1 MLLLKPLLV
10 KHLTTSVI
18 APHGVTDLVHAIEE
32 DNMQTLVNTYA
43 STIASSYLLSEINMD
58 STLNFIFFIL
68 SVVHFRRDMPIIKDI
83 PRYAWSF
90 LFLQF
95 SIMNSPTLFF
105 IYLTFIH
112 VPHHYRMNWST
123 LKKNPK
129 MSVGIVLLTTI
140 IIEILGKDFHTIMLN
155 DSIMS
160 VIKGIIM
167 SHVIYEEIGIFP
179 FKKIDN

>member
-1 MLLLKPLLV
+1 MLLLKPLLI

-18 APHGVTDLVHAIEE
+18 APHGITDLVHAIEE
-32 DNMQTLVNTYA
+32 NNMETLLKTYA
-43 STIASSYLLSEINMD
+43 STVASSYLLTEINMD

-68 SVVHFRRDMPIIKDI
+68 SVVHFRRDMPNIKEI

-95 SIMNSPTLFF
+95 SIINSPTLFF

-112 VPHHYRMNWST
+112 VPNHYRLNWYT

-129 MSVGIVLLTTI
+129 LSMGIVLLTTLL
-140 IIEILGKDFHTIMLN
+140 IEVLGRDFDKFMLN

-167 SHVIYEEIGIFP
+167 SHVVYEEIGVFG
-179 FKKIDN
+179 KKIDT

>member
-1 MLLLKPLLV
+1 MLLLKPLLI

-18 APHGVTDLVHAIEE
+18 APHGITDLVNAIEE
-32 DNMQTLVNTYA
+32 DNMETLLKTYA
-43 STIASSYLLSEINMD
+43 STVASSYLLTEINMD

-68 SVVHFRRDMPIIKDI
+68 SVVHFRRDMPNINDI

-95 SIMNSPTLFF
+95 SIINSPTLFF

-112 VPHHYRMNWST
+112 VPNHYRLNWYT

-129 MSVGIVLLTTI
+129 LSMGVVLLTTLL
-140 IIEILGKDFHTIMLN
+140 IEIFSKDFDSFMLN

-167 SHVIYEEIGIFP
+167 SHVVYEEIGVFG
-179 FKKIDN
+179 KKIDI